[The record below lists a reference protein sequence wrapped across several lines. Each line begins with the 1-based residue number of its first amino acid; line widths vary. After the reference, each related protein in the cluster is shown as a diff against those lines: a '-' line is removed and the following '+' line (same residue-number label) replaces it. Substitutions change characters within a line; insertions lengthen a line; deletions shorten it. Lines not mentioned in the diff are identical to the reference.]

1 MNGSAEP
8 LRRRVERARVGHLA
22 TTDARGRPH
31 VVPLCFA
38 LVGEIAYSAVDH
50 KPKKGSRLRRLDNVA
65 ATGRA
70 CLLVDAY
77 DEDWSR
83 LWWVRLDGRA
93 RVVEDPAEAAR
104 ALDALAAK
112 YPQYAQRRPTGA
124 VLALEI
130 TRWSGWS
137 AAAPGDAGGSDYG
150 SSDHGNS
157 LASGQA

>member
-1 MNGSAEP
+1 M
-8 LRRRVERARVGHLA
+8 RQRVERARVGHLA
-22 TTDARGRPH
+22 TTDGQGRPH
-31 VVPLCFA
+31 AVPLCFA

-50 KPKKGSRLRRLDNVA
+50 KPKKGPWLRRLANVA

-93 RVVEDPAEAAR
+93 RVVDDPAEVAR
-104 ALDALAAK
+104 AVEALAAK
-112 YPQYAQRRPTGA
+112 YPQYAQRRPTGP
-124 VLALEI
+124 VLALEV

-137 AAAPGDAGGSDYG
+137 GAARC
-150 SSDHGNS
+150 
-157 LASGQA
+157 